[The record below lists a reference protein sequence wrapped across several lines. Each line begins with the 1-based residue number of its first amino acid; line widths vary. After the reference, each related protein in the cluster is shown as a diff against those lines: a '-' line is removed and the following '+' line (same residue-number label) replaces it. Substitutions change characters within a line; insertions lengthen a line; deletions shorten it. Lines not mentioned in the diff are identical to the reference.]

1 MYISNLDMKFCQN
14 KVILIAPIYYSVS
27 ESEIDGRFPH
37 NHKFRLFFNVS
48 DMPANE
54 TLISSELRLT
64 IIVPK
69 ENRSNSI
76 SAGKC
81 RDAHV
86 HVYDILRPGIKG
98 VSEPTLRRVE
108 TARVRTTSSEMT
120 LDVLP
125 VIERWLSNHSHNQNH
140 GILIEVRSLRG
151 DKCSSHVRLRRSAQ
165 PAPPSDG
172 TTPSSAR
179 TAPLSEP
186 ADTRWHTE
194 QPLLMLYTED
204 EVNRRSRQNR
214 TTDLTTLQ
222 RRKRSTHGTHNSRK
236 RGRRN
241 NECRR
246 YPLQIRFKDV
256 GWDDWIV
263 APSDYHAYYCAGEC
277 PTQLGDHL
285 NHTNHAVIQSLI
297 SSVYPQAIPRPCC
310 VPTSLSPIS
319 MLYLNEN
326 SKAVLKNYDSMVVEG
341 CGCR

>member
-1 MYISNLDMKFCQN
+1 
-14 KVILIAPIYYSVS
+14 
-27 ESEIDGRFPH
+27 
-37 NHKFRLFFNVS
+37 
-48 DMPANE
+48 MPANE

-69 ENRSNSI
+69 ENHSNSI
-76 SAGKC
+76 NTAKC

-86 HVYDILRPGIKG
+86 HVYDIIQPGIKG
-98 VSEPTLRRVE
+98 LSQPILRRVE
-108 TARVRTTSSEMT
+108 TARVYTTSSELT

-140 GILIEVRSLRG
+140 GILLEVRSLRG
-151 DKCSSHVRLRRSAQ
+151 DKCSSHVRLRRSLQ
-165 PAPPSDG
+165 PASS
-172 TTPSSAR
+172 TEPSSAP
-179 TAPLSEP
+179 TSSVEP
-186 ADTRWHTE
+186 ADTRWHSE
-194 QPLLMLYTED
+194 QPLLLLYTED
-204 EVNRRSRQNR
+204 ELNQRSRQNR
-214 TTDLTTLQ
+214 TDLTTLQ
-222 RRKRSTHGTHNSRK
+222 RRKRSTRSH
-236 RGRRN
+236 RRQR

-277 PTQLGDHL
+277 PTQMGDHL
-285 NHTNHAVIQSLI
+285 NTTNHAVVQSLI
-297 SSVYPQAIPRPCC
+297 SSVYPTTIPRPCC